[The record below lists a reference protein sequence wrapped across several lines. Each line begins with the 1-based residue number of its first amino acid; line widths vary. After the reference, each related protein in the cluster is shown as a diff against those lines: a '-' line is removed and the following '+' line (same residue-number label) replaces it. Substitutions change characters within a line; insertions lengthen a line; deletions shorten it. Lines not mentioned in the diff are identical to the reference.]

1 MCGRFTLRKEN
12 AELEQAFQIALELDR
27 QARFNIAPTQDILT
41 VRESPETG
49 EREAVL
55 MHWGLIPPWA
65 PDEKIGNRMIN
76 ARAETVDEKRSYK
89 GPLKKRRCLILA
101 DGFYEW
107 QGEKGEKQPYFIHRK
122 DDKAFAF
129 AGLWETWK
137 KGGEPVE
144 SCTIV
149 TTAAN
154 KFMEDLH
161 HRMPVILP
169 KTDYAKWLDSEQ
181 QEPEKLLPLL
191 NPHEWRGFEAY
202 PVSKSVNKATYGKP
216 DCIEPIE

>member
-12 AELEQAFQIALELDR
+12 AELERAFQIALELNR
-27 QARFNIAPTQDILT
+27 SARFNIAPTQDILT

-49 EREAVL
+49 EREVVT

-76 ARAETVDEKRSYK
+76 ARAETVGEKRSFK

-107 QGEKGEKQPYFIHRK
+107 RGESGAKQPYFIHRK
-122 DDKAFAF
+122 DDKPFAF
-129 AGLWETWK
+129 AGLWEVWK

-144 SCTIV
+144 SCTII

-169 KTDYAKWLDSEQ
+169 KKDYSKWLGSEQ

-191 NPHEWRGFEAY
+191 NSHEWRGMEAY
-202 PVSKSVNKATYGKP
+202 AVSKSVNKATYGKP
-216 DCIEPIE
+216 DCVEPID